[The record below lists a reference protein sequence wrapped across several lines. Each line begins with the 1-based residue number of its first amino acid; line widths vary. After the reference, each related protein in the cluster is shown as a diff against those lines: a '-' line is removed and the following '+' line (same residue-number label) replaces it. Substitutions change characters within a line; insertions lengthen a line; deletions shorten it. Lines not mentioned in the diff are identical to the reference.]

1 MAMTAVMLK
10 ISWIENSRIRD
21 IFLKKKTKQDS
32 CVEPLN
38 EGFAPVDQMKAL
50 PQCVQGAQ
58 LHAKSNLQIREVEG
72 GVRDGA
78 QRIQI

>member
-1 MAMTAVMLK
+1 MVMPAIMLK
-10 ISWIENSRIRD
+10 IRWIESSRIRD
-21 IFLKKKTKQDS
+21 IFLKKTKQDS

-38 EGFAPVDQMKAL
+38 EGFAPVYQMEAL

>member
-1 MAMTAVMLK
+1 MAMTAIMLK
-10 ISWIENSRIRD
+10 ISWIESSRIRH
-21 IFLKKKTKQDS
+21 ILKKTKQDS

-38 EGFAPVDQMKAL
+38 EGFAPVDQMEAL